1 VPVAN
6 ATAEGNQLSSFES
19 EPFVLSENI
28 IQTKVDQHFA
38 TYHRLLGGLFFL
50 DEAGQEL
57 LNTYRKPR
65 NVPAS
70 VLSGEAVTRADEL
83 TQQLIARH
91 ILVPARGQQLPAGP
105 AVVEKKINIIQL
117 ILANAC
123 NFGCTYCFE
132 GVQGKEMSAEDEY
145 NKVDTSRLIAREGI
159 KVNIEDSIYASKE
172 RFDHQ
177 YDPKNRSM
185 KPADGIAYVESA
197 LAVARSEGVIEVML
211 QFFGGEPLL
220 NWRTIQA
227 VLERFG
233 NGEREGIKIHYSTVT
248 NGSLIT
254 EEVARTF
261 AQYQVAVC
269 VSFDSPTSPSRPL
282 KNGDDS
288 TPVVMQGLRTLQRY
302 NNRVAINAA
311 LTSSTWSDFDNSI
324 VDLAVDVGAR
334 EIGIVVDFDPTFYSD
349 FGARNIVERL
359 WKVVEYGR
367 SRGVVLTGYWH
378 QIFQVMLGFDSVTFR
393 GFKNCSAKGAQFSI
407 EPNGSVFACKAGST
421 LLGDIRD
428 GTEILNSEPY
438 LQHARLRRDNPDFCR
453 GCEIEGFCGGLCL
466 GPLEKKF
473 ASVDSVEASACDFY
487 RGITQKHIESLKPYE
502 VATFDL
508 QPA

>member
-1 VPVAN
+1 LN
-6 ATAEGNQLSSFES
+6 LLETEL
-19 EPFVLSENI
+19 FVLSGDVV
-28 IQTKVDQHFA
+28 QSKVGDRFA
-38 TYHRLLGGLFFL
+38 TYHRFLGGLFFL
-50 DEAGQEL
+50 DDAGQEL
-57 LNTYRKPR
+57 LNAFQKPQP
-65 NVPAS
+65 VLTS
-70 VLSGEAVTRADEL
+70 ILSGEVETREGEL

-91 ILVPARGQQLPAGP
+91 ILVPASAKQLPSAP
-105 AVVEKKINIIQL
+105 APLEKKVNIIQL

-145 NKVDTSRLIAREGI
+145 SKVDTSRLIARDGI
-159 KVNIEDSIYASKE
+159 KVNIQDSIYASKD

-197 LAVARSEGVIEVML
+197 LAVAHSEGVKEVML

-220 NWRTIQA
+220 NWRTIHA
-227 VLERFG
+227 ILERFG
-233 NGEREGIKIHYSTVT
+233 NGESEGIKINYSTVT

-254 EEVARTF
+254 DEVAHTL
-261 AQYQVAVC
+261 AKHQVAVC

-288 TPVVMQGLRTLQRY
+288 TPVVMQGLRTLQKY
-302 NNRVAINAA
+302 SNRVAINAA
-311 LTSSTWSDFDNSI
+311 LTSSTWGDFNNSI

-334 EIGIVVDFDPTFYSD
+334 EIGVVVDFDPTFYSD
-349 FGARNIVERL
+349 FGTQNIVDRL
-359 WKVVEYGR
+359 WKVVKYGR

-378 QIFQVMLGFDSVTFR
+378 QIFQVMLGFDSVSYR

-428 GTEILNSEPY
+428 GTDILNSEPY
-438 LQHARLRRDNPDFCR
+438 LQHASLRRDNPEFCR

-473 ASVDSVEASACDFY
+473 ASVDSVEPSACDFY
-487 RGITQKHIESLKPYE
+487 RGITRKHIESLQPYE
-502 VATFDL
+502 IATFDL
-508 QPA
+508 LPA